1 MNKNLKFQLGL
12 IMLLGCFVACQKK
25 DRNVAANT
33 LVSPASTQQQL
44 IGHWQFVQANVTT
57 TQQIKGVVTTSTKLL
72 DMPAAT
78 WDFDATGNLRVQDA
92 TATEAITYS
101 LLDRATVQFSLRGA
115 SQVMALRF
123 ENNDLILTQHIILR
137 DGSTSSEEVHLTR

>member
-1 MNKNLKFQLGL
+1 MNKNLKFQLSL
-12 IMLLGCFVACQKK
+12 FMLLGCFAACQKK
-25 DRNVAANT
+25 DANPAANT

-57 TQQIKGVVTTSTKLL
+57 TQQIKGVVTTSSKPL

-78 WDFDATGNLRVQDA
+78 WDFDAAGNLRVRDA
-92 TATEAITYS
+92 MATEAITYS
-101 LLDRATVQFSLRGA
+101 LLDRATVQFSVRGA

-123 ENNDLILTQHIILR
+123 ENNDLILTQHINLR